1 MDFQR
6 LFKRKAE
13 GSAPP
18 GETDDAGDALKNMDV
33 IIREGEL
40 LEGNFPASLLWN
52 SVSEGIT
59 VKAGK
64 ILGIMEGRTRIK
76 AGVLQELHPS
86 LFSGPVNPDAEFNI
100 PLHVVVT
107 QIQHIFS
114 STSSMDTAP
123 EGFDTP
129 FAELAREDEARF
141 KAELRD
147 GTLPIGSAPATGATS
162 NSEDKDLEI
171 RLADQPRNGADAD
184 SEGGPTH
191 TEKTKAPSEQQGTGS
206 SGRIVR
212 DDVVTA
218 AHLRPAHEFRNP
230 PARVPSPP
238 TEVPHPRSTNLRRAG
253 YERLQE
259 LYLTDE
265 PVDGS
270 IIADF
275 VLRLPRVTGVVIM
288 LSDGA
293 VLGGEVGAVISAK
306 ILHLA
311 TDFVTHVLGFTEN
324 LPGGP
329 TRFITFFGHALQIS
343 LAIAGDVLMLTAHE
357 GKNLPPG
364 LRERLIATTEA
375 LNIIYGS
382 QREK

>member
-13 GSAPP
+13 GSALP
-18 GETDDAGDALKNMDV
+18 GETDDAAGALKNVDV
-33 IIREGEL
+33 VIREGEL

-52 SVSEGIT
+52 SVGGGIT
-59 VKAGK
+59 IKAGK
-64 ILGIMEGRTRIK
+64 ILGILEGRTRIK

-100 PLHVVVT
+100 PLRVVVT

-114 STSSMDTAP
+114 GISSTDTAL

-141 KAELRD
+141 RAELRD
-147 GTLPIGSAPATGATS
+147 RTLPIESAPATGATS
-162 NSEDKDLEI
+162 DSEDKDSEI
-171 RLADQPRNGADAD
+171 RLADQPKNGADAD
-184 SEGGPTH
+184 SEGGPAH
-191 TEKTKAPSEQQGTGS
+191 TEEAKGTSEQQGTVP
-206 SGRIVR
+206 SGHIVR
-212 DDVVTA
+212 NDLVMA
-218 AHLRPAHEFRNP
+218 AHLRPAPEP
-230 PARVPSPP
+230 GRVPSPP
-238 TEVPHPRSTNLRRAG
+238 AEVRQPRSSNLRREG

-270 IIADF
+270 IIADY
-275 VLRLPRVTGVVIM
+275 VSRLPRVTGVVIM
-288 LSDGA
+288 LADGA

-306 ILHLA
+306 IVHSV
-311 TDFVTHVLGFTEN
+311 TDFVTHILGFTES

-329 TRFITFFGHALQIS
+329 TRFITFFGRALQIS
-343 LAIAGDVLMLTAHE
+343 LVIAGDVVMLTAHE

-382 QREK
+382 HREK

>member
-13 GSAPP
+13 GSALP
-18 GETDDAGDALKNMDV
+18 GETDDAGGVLKNVDV
-33 IIREGEL
+33 VIREGEL

-52 SVSEGIT
+52 SVGGGIT
-59 VKAGK
+59 IKAVK
-64 ILGIMEGRTRIK
+64 ILGILEGRTRVR
-76 AGVLQELHPS
+76 AGVLQELYPS

-100 PLHVVVT
+100 PLRVVVT

-114 STSSMDTAP
+114 GISSTDTAL

-141 KAELRD
+141 KVELRD
-147 GTLPIGSAPATGATS
+147 RTLPIDRALVTGATS
-162 NSEDKDLEI
+162 NNEDKDSEI
-171 RLADQPRNGADAD
+171 RLADQPKNGADAD

-191 TEKTKAPSEQQGTGS
+191 KKETKGTSEQQGTAS
-206 SGRIVR
+206 SGRLVR

-218 AHLRPAHEFRNP
+218 AHLQPAHEFHNP
-230 PARVPSPP
+230 PARVPSP
-238 TEVPHPRSTNLRRAG
+238 TGEVRQPRSSNLCREG

-270 IIADF
+270 MIAEY
-275 VLRLPRVTGVVIM
+275 VSRLPRVTGVVIM

-293 VLGGEVGAVISAK
+293 VLGGEVGALISAK
-306 ILHLA
+306 IVHLV
-311 TDFVTHVLGFTEN
+311 TNFVTHILGFTES

-329 TRFITFFGHALQIS
+329 TRFITFFGHTLQIS
-343 LAIAGDVLMLTAHE
+343 LVIAGDVLMLTAHE

-375 LNIIYGS
+375 LNLIYGS
-382 QREK
+382 HREK

>member
-13 GSAPP
+13 GSVPP
-18 GETDDAGDALKNMDV
+18 GETDDAGGALKNVDV
-33 IIREGEL
+33 VIHEGEL

-52 SVSEGIT
+52 SVGGGIT
-59 VKAGK
+59 IKAGK
-64 ILGIMEGRTRIK
+64 ILGILEGRTRIK

-86 LFSGPVNPDAEFNI
+86 LFSGPVNPDAEFSI
-100 PLHVVVT
+100 PLRVVVT
-107 QIQHIFS
+107 QIQHIFFGMS
-114 STSSMDTAP
+114 STDTAL

-141 KAELRD
+141 KIELRD
-147 GTLPIGSAPATGATS
+147 RTLPVDNAPATGATS
-162 NSEDKDLEI
+162 NNEDKDSEI
-171 RLADQPRNGADAD
+171 RLADQPKNGADAD
-184 SEGGPTH
+184 PESGPAH
-191 TEKTKAPSEQQGTGS
+191 TEETKRTSEQQGPAP
-206 SGRIVR
+206 SGGIVR

-218 AHLRPAHEFRNP
+218 GHLRPAHEFRKP
-230 PARVPSPP
+230 SARVPSLPA
-238 TEVPHPRSTNLRRAG
+238 EVRQPRSSNLRREG

-270 IIADF
+270 MIADY
-275 VLRLPRVTGVVIM
+275 VSRLPRVTGVVIM

-306 ILHLA
+306 IVHLV
-311 TDFVTHVLGFTEN
+311 TDFVTHILRFTES

-343 LAIAGDVLMLTAHE
+343 LIIAGDVLMLTAHE
-357 GKNLPPG
+357 SKNLPPG

-382 QREK
+382 HREK

>member
-13 GSAPP
+13 DSAPP
-18 GETDDAGDALKNMDV
+18 GETDDAGGALKNIDV
-33 IIREGEL
+33 VIREGEL
-40 LEGNFPASLLWN
+40 LEGNFPASLLWS
-52 SVSEGIT
+52 SVGGGIT
-59 VKAGK
+59 LKAAK
-64 ILGIMEGRTRIK
+64 ILGILEGRTRIK

-100 PLHVVVT
+100 PLRVVVN

-114 STSSMDTAP
+114 GLSSTDTAP

-129 FAELAREDEARF
+129 FAELAREDEARL
-141 KAELRD
+141 KTELRD
-147 GTLPIGSAPATGATS
+147 RTLPIGSAPATGATS
-162 NSEDKDLEI
+162 SSEEEDSEVC
-171 RLADQPRNGADAD
+171 LADQSKNGARAHPEGPPAH
-184 SEGGPTH
+184 SE
-191 TEKTKAPSEQQGTGS
+191 ERKATSEQEGTGPS
-206 SGRIVR
+206 DRIVR

-218 AHLRPAHEFRNP
+218 AYLRPAHEFGNP
-230 PARVPSPP
+230 PVSVLSAPAEGR
-238 TEVPHPRSTNLRRAG
+238 HPRSSNLRREG
-253 YERLQE
+253 CQRLQE

-270 IIADF
+270 MIADF

-293 VLGGEVGAVISAK
+293 VLGGEVGPVISAK
-306 ILHLA
+306 ILHLV
-311 TDFVTHVLGFTEN
+311 TDFVTHILGFTEN

-329 TRFITFFGHALQIS
+329 TKFITFFGHVLQIS
-343 LAIAGDVLMLTAHE
+343 LVIAGDVLMLTAHE

>member
-13 GSAPP
+13 GSALP
-18 GETDDAGDALKNMDV
+18 GETDDAGGSLKNVDV
-33 IIREGEL
+33 VIREGEL
-40 LEGNFPASLLWN
+40 LEGNIPASLLWN
-52 SVSEGIT
+52 SVGGGIT
-59 VKAGK
+59 IKAGK
-64 ILGIMEGRTRIK
+64 ILGILEGRTRIR

-100 PLHVVVT
+100 PLRVVVT

-114 STSSMDTAP
+114 GISSTDTAL

-141 KAELRD
+141 KIELRD
-147 GTLPIGSAPATGATS
+147 RKLPVDNAPATGATS
-162 NSEDKDLEI
+162 NNEDKDSEI
-171 RLADQPRNGADAD
+171 RLADQPKNGADAD
-184 SEGGPTH
+184 SEGGPAH
-191 TEKTKAPSEQQGTGS
+191 TEETKGTSEQQGTAP

-212 DDVVTA
+212 DDLVTA
-218 AHLRPAHEFRNP
+218 PHLRPAHEFRKP
-230 PARVPSPP
+230 PARVSSPP
-238 TEVPHPRSTNLRRAG
+238 AEVRQPRSSNLRRDG

-270 IIADF
+270 MIADC
-275 VLRLPRVTGVVIM
+275 VSRLPRVTGVVIM

-293 VLGGEVGAVISAK
+293 VLGGGVGAVISTK
-306 ILHLA
+306 IVHLL
-311 TDFVTHVLGFTEN
+311 TDFVTHILGFTES

-343 LAIAGDVLMLTAHE
+343 LVIAGDVLMLTAHE

-382 QREK
+382 HREK